1 MCGVIGIFG
10 KSDVVA
16 EIYAGLFALQ
26 HRGQDSAG
34 IITYNSTFHLKK
46 GMGLVSKVFNEKNLK
61 RLKGNLGIGQVRY
74 PTIGPGSIEDAQ
86 PFMVNAPFGIA
97 MAHNGNVTNYF
108 ELREELSQ
116 KCFRQ
121 LTSYSDVEVILNVFA
136 DEMSM
141 QPLHNFSFDTLV
153 KTVTGVFNRVEGS
166 YAVVGM
172 IANIGLFAFRDPYG
186 IKPLCFGKKVIP
198 DKKETRFIFASESI
212 VLDQLQYKLI
222 RDVLP
227 GEVIFIDRNRR
238 VFSTIIKSQ
247 THYPCIFEW
256 IYFARPDSIIDG
268 IEVYSARLR
277 LGERLGQKCRKAGI
291 KPDVIVPIPD
301 SGRGA
306 GLGISKVLEV
316 EQKEG
321 LIKNYYVGRTF
332 IMSRESDRTNSV
344 RLKLNPVPSVLKNKK
359 VLFIDDSIVRGTTAK
374 EIISLAR
381 KAGAKEV
388 YYAVTCPPLRYPCV
402 YGIDMMTRGEF
413 IARTHSIEQIRKKI
427 GADRLIY
434 QDLKDMIES
443 IRDKNQK
450 QTFCTACFT
459 GIYPTGLKTKD
470 IIRLEK
476 ARIKFRN
483 KANE

>member
-1 MCGVIGIFG
+1 MCGVIGIYG
-10 KSDVVA
+10 KSDVVE

-34 IITYNSTFHLKK
+34 IITYNNTFHLKK
-46 GMGLVSKVFNEKNLK
+46 GIGLVSKVFNEKNLK
-61 RLKGNLGIGQVRY
+61 RLKGNIGIGQVRY
-74 PTIGPGSIEDAQ
+74 PTIGPGGVEDAQ

-108 ELREELSQ
+108 ELRDELSQ
-116 KCFRQ
+116 RCYRQ

-153 KTVTGVFNRVEGS
+153 KAITGVFNRVEGS
-166 YAVVGM
+166 YSVVGM

-186 IKPLCFGKKVIP
+186 IKPLCFGRKSET
-198 DKKETRFIFASESI
+198 DKKARRFIFASESV

-227 GEVIFIDRNRR
+227 GEVIFIDRNHR
-238 VFSTIIKSQ
+238 VYSAIIKSQ
-247 THYPCIFEW
+247 VPHPCIFEW
-256 IYFARPDSIIDG
+256 IYFARPDSVIDG

-277 LGERLGQKCRKAGI
+277 LGERLGQKCLKEGI
-291 KPDVIVPIPD
+291 KPDVIIPIPD

-306 GLGISKVLEV
+306 GFGVSKVLGV

-321 LIKNYYVGRTF
+321 LIKNYYIGRTF
-332 IMSRESDRTNSV
+332 IMPKQADRADSV
-344 RLKLNPVPSVLKNKK
+344 RLKLNPVSSVLKGKK
-359 VLFIDDSIVRGTTAK
+359 VLLVDDSIVRGTTAK
-374 EIISLAR
+374 EIISLVR
-381 KAGAKEV
+381 KAGAKKV

-413 IARTHSIEQIRKKI
+413 IARNHSIDLIRKKI
-427 GADRLIY
+427 GADILIY
-434 QDLKDMIES
+434 QDLNDMIES
-443 IRDKNQK
+443 IKGNKEK
-450 QTFCTACFT
+450 QIFCTACFT
-459 GIYPTGLKTKD
+459 GRYPTGLKTKD
-470 IIRLEK
+470 IVRLEK
-476 ARIKFRN
+476 ARIKFSKKIN
-483 KANE
+483 A